1 MKTKKSNPRLITANI
16 SRIVKSG
23 RDSFSG
29 IMRYAA
35 SRDDWNVRV
44 ARDGFYTTSN
54 NDSGQDTR
62 PDGIIGHL
70 SFMRSLPTCQRRNVP
85 IVTINSSSKSREFR
99 IDAEVFVD
107 DGAIGRAAAE
117 IFLKAGLRNLAFV
130 GVSQKSEAF
139 HQTIRCK
146 ALRECA
152 QDAGAT
158 FDAFLPNIDINTTQ
172 DLDELAAWLA
182 ALPTPCGVM
191 AYNDSRAQTVFDA
204 CHMMHLKIPEQIQ
217 IVGVDNE
224 VEICENMRPT
234 LTSILPD
241 FYGAGYLAAQILD
254 DIFTNGRPR
263 KTRKESYGIKA
274 IIVRESTQDLKGGGR
289 LVSLAREFIRLH
301 VHERISVKD
310 IAAALNVSRRTLE
323 HRVKEV
329 TGQGVAGILRKERLE
344 RVRQQL
350 IETNRT
356 ITEIA
361 LDSGFT
367 SPTHLAGLF
376 KKTFGVTMGECRQ
389 QPPMPVNEQVSV
401 HDSDNVHEVP
411 DQMDAHAKRGRR
423 AIL

>member
-1 MKTKKSNPRLITANI
+1 MKAHKTYHIVVYF
-16 SRIVKSG
+16 SRISKPG
-23 RDSFSG
+23 RDRFSG
-29 IMRYAA
+29 VMRYAA
-35 SRDDWNVRV
+35 SHDDWNIRVVRE
-44 ARDGFYTTSN
+44 GFYAASN
-54 NDSGQDTR
+54 NDSARNTS
-62 PDGIIGHL
+62 PDGIIGHTSL
-70 SFMRSLPTCQRRNVP
+70 MRNFPPEQRKKVP
-85 IVTINSSSKSREFR
+85 IVTIDSMPNLKEFH
-99 IDAEVFVD
+99 IDADVFID

-117 IFLKAGLRNLAFV
+117 IFLEAGLRNIAFV
-130 GVSQKSEAF
+130 GVSQKSETL
-139 HQTIRCK
+139 HQTVRCST
-146 ALRECA
+146 LRECA

-158 FDAFLPNIDINTTQ
+158 FDAFLPNIDINTSQ

-241 FYGAGYLAAQILD
+241 FYGAGYLAAQMLD
-254 DIFTNGRPR
+254 DIFTSGRPR
-263 KTRKESYGIKA
+263 KTRKETYGIKA
-274 IIVRESTQDLKGGGR
+274 VIVRESTQDLKGGGR

-301 VHERISVKD
+301 VHEKISVKD
-310 IAAALNVSRRTLE
+310 IVAALNVSRRTLE

-350 IETNRT
+350 VETNRT

-361 LDSGFT
+361 LDSGFA

-376 KKTFGVTMGECRQ
+376 KRTFGVTMGECRQ
-389 QPPMPVNEQVSV
+389 QPPRNQRSARVN
-401 HDSDNVHEVP
+401 P
-411 DQMDAHAKRGRR
+411 
-423 AIL
+423 